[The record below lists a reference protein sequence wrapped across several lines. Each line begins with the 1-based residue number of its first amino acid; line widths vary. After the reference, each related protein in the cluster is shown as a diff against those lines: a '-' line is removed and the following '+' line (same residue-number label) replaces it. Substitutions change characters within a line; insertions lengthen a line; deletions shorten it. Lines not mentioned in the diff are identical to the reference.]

1 MLNIC
6 KSNEVF
12 LETIFVR
19 LSYSHAFRWST
30 TNMFVLSLFLFFGRS
45 GKIKETD
52 FIMPGWIKAF
62 FLFIL
67 NLFSKA
73 EKPQVDESISTMPK
87 EEIAKKMSDYFKDDG

>member
-1 MLNIC
+1 
-6 KSNEVF
+6 
-12 LETIFVR
+12 
-19 LSYSHAFRWST
+19 
-30 TNMFVLSLFLFFGRS
+30 
-45 GKIKETD
+45 
-52 FIMPGWIKAF
+52 MPGWIKAF